1 MDISIL
7 FTAEHLVFLISM
19 IGAGVVGGLIAGLLG
34 VGGGIIIVPVLYSVL
49 VATQLP
55 EAIAIKLSVAT
66 SLATIIV
73 TSLSSARSHSK
84 RGAVDYA
91 LLRSWAAP
99 IIVGVVIGTTIAGY
113 VGGEVLTLVFAV
125 VALVVAVNMLL
136 RANNAALTGDF
147 PNAGVKFGS
156 GVGIGL
162 ISSMMGIGG
171 GTLGVP
177 ILTAFGFDIRR
188 AVGTA
193 AAIGFVIAV
202 PATIGYIIAGWG
214 ASGLPPFSIGYV
226 NLIGFIALVPLTTLF
241 APIGA
246 KIAHTIPRRVLS
258 YCFAGFLVVTSA
270 RMFYSLLS

>member
-1 MDISIL
+1 MDILSL
-7 FTAEHLVFLISM
+7 LTAEHLVFLISM

-34 VGGGIIIVPVLYSVL
+34 VGGGIVIVPVLYSVL

-73 TSLSSARSHSK
+73 TSLSSASSHSK

-136 RANNAALTGDF
+136 RANNAALTSDF
-147 PNAGVKFGS
+147 PNASVKFGS

-214 ASGLPPFSIGYV
+214 ASNLPPFSIGYV
-226 NLIGFIALVPLTTLF
+226 NLLGFIAIVPLTTLF
-241 APIGA
+241 APVGA
-246 KIAHTIPRRVLS
+246 KIAHAIPRRVLS